1 LIYDYGIDQLK
12 IQKINFSDSDFLK
25 VRKIRKTV
33 FSDEI
38 GISES
43 ELFDKFDEVADHFL
57 FVVQE
62 NVIGSVRL
70 IQVENSIKLERMAI
84 YREYRMHDFGYDAIK
99 QIIDYYKEK
108 SIEKIILDSIY
119 DIRNFYKKCGFTE
132 VGKIFDRVGL
142 PHITM
147 QLSL

>member
-1 LIYDYGIDQLK
+1 MK

-25 VRKIRKTV
+25 VRKIRKTI
-33 FSDEI
+33 FSDEM

-43 ELFDKFDEVADHFL
+43 ELFDRFDETADHFL
-57 FVVQE
+57 FVEQD

-70 IQVENSIKLERMAI
+70 IQVENSVKLERMAI
-84 YREYRMHDFGYDAIK
+84 YTEYRQHNFGYDAIK
-99 QIIDYYKEK
+99 QIINHYKEK
-108 SIEKIILDSIY
+108 STEKIILDSIY

-132 VGKIFDRVGL
+132 VVKVFDRVGL

-147 QLSL
+147 ELSL

>member
-1 LIYDYGIDQLK
+1 MK

-25 VRKIRKTV
+25 VRKIRKTI
-33 FSDEI
+33 FSEEM

-43 ELFDKFDEVADHFL
+43 ELFDRFDETADHFL
-57 FVVQE
+57 FVEQD

-70 IQVENSIKLERMAI
+70 IQVENSVKLERMAI
-84 YREYRMHDFGYDAIK
+84 YTEYRQHNFGYDAIK
-99 QIIDYYKEK
+99 QIINHYKEK
-108 SIEKIILDSIY
+108 STEKIILDSIY

-132 VGKIFDRVGL
+132 VGKVFDRVGL

-147 QLSL
+147 ELSL